1 MDTVV
6 VKLLRLLRPRIGWLQ
21 FTLGLAALLCAA
33 AAAGSAR
40 LPLPSG
46 SFTLAATLGFTIALR
61 LGRPPAPP
69 WPNRAFRA
77 VWVAAL
83 LLALFAVGALLIVF
97 AADVLP
103 PRGLVT
109 QDLAA
114 YVAWLA
120 AGFRGVAAPA
130 PEARALPFLATVL
143 ARFWATV
150 LAAPSGGEAGAR
162 LIVLVGGLAA
172 TWLAALALGWAL
184 ARERALLP
192 WALPTLAAVTTIAL
206 LGGSSGV
213 EIAFALTLALL
224 LLLSN
229 TARRRERRWDAGG
242 ADYSDELGRD
252 AIAWGACCVMLVIV
266 LAEIIPTTV
275 SNPLADF
282 FWRDVDLPS
291 GVAVLERN
299 IPRPQRSSAAQI
311 GISTLPAL
319 PLGQSLEQAPPG
331 AIILRIH
338 TSAPLPA
345 GPWPRY
351 WRARVFNFYTGRDW
365 TTNART
371 GDFTTVALAP
381 ADVPGSV
388 LEEIEDLRDDRTI
401 VVGMPDIVTTSLA
414 ANEERLPDGS
424 LAALTTGGDASR
436 YQVLSRPQE
445 QAIPPRLDSPPPDL
459 SSYLALPKDYSQRV
473 LDLAQVVAGGRTSAY
488 ERALALEDYL
498 RGLPYAYAVQ
508 PVPAR
513 GDAVDQFLFD
523 MRQGYC
529 TYYASAMAIMA
540 RSLGIPARLAIG
552 YATGEFDTASSTY
565 LVRQADAHAWAE
577 LYIDGRWLPFEPTPI
592 RPLPVRGGGEP
603 EFPTPVPVAPAPAE
617 ARDRSGP
624 WIWAGV
630 LALVAALSAAL
641 WWRGRPRQQRAL
653 ALDIQAQLERGG
665 ARAGIPWPPGATL
678 REYGRLLAPQAGEPP
693 ALDEITDLLGAARY
707 SGQPL
712 PATREQRLRAL
723 AERVLARLAQ
733 LRRR

>member
-1 MDTVV
+1 MDTVL
-6 VKLLRLLRPRIGWLQ
+6 VKLLCLLRPRIGWLQ
-21 FTLGLAALLCAA
+21 FTLGLAALLCAS

-46 SFTLAATLGFTIALR
+46 SFMLAAVLGFTIALR
-61 LGRPPAPP
+61 LGRLPAAP

-83 LLALFAVGALLIVF
+83 LLALLAVGALLVVL
-97 AADVLP
+97 AAEILP
-103 PRGLVT
+103 PRGLIA

-114 YVAWLA
+114 YAAWLW
-120 AGFRGVAAPA
+120 AGLRGAAAPTA
-130 PEARALPFLATVL
+130 EARALPFLATAL
-143 ARFWATV
+143 ARFWSNL

-162 LIVLVGGLAA
+162 LIVLVGGLAT
-172 TWLAALALGWAL
+172 TWLAALLLGWAL

-192 WALPTLAAVTTIAL
+192 WAMPALAATTTTAL

-213 EIAFALTLALL
+213 EIAFALALVLL
-224 LLLSN
+224 LLLAN
-229 TARRRERRWDAGG
+229 TARRRERSWDARG
-242 ADYSDELGRD
+242 ADYSNELGRD

-282 FWRDVDLPS
+282 FWRDVELPS

-299 IPRPQRSSAAQI
+299 IPRPQRSSSAQI

-319 PLGQSLEQAPPG
+319 PLGVSLEKAPPG
-331 AIILRIH
+331 KVILRIH

-365 TTNART
+365 TTNARI
-371 GDFTTVALAP
+371 GDFTSVALAP
-381 ADVPGSV
+381 TDVPGSI

-401 VVGMPDIVTTSLA
+401 VVGMPDIVTTDLA
-414 ANEERLPDGS
+414 ATAERLPDGS
-424 LAALTTGGDASR
+424 LAALTTGGDATR
-436 YQVLSRPQE
+436 YQIVSRPQE
-445 QAIPPRLDSPPPDL
+445 QAIPPRLDTVPPDM
-459 SSYLALPKDYSQRV
+459 SSFLALPSNYSQRV
-473 LDLAQVVAGGRTSAY
+473 LDLAQVVAGGRASAY
-488 ERALALEDYL
+488 ERALALEAYL

-508 PVPAR
+508 PVPTR
-513 GDAVDQFLFD
+513 GDAVEQFLFD
-523 MRQGYC
+523 MQQGYC
-529 TYYASAMAIMA
+529 TYYASAMAVMA

-552 YATGEFDTASSTY
+552 YATGEFDATSNTY
-565 LVRQADAHAWAE
+565 LVRQADAHAWVE

-592 RPLPVRGGGEP
+592 RPLPARGGGEP

-617 ARDRSGP
+617 ARDTSGP
-624 WIWAGV
+624 WIWAGT

-641 WWRGRPRQQRAL
+641 WWRGRPRQPRAL

-693 ALDEITDLLGAARY
+693 TLDEMTDLLGAARY

>member
-1 MDTVV
+1 MDTVL
-6 VKLLRLLRPRIGWLQ
+6 VKLLCLLRPRIGWLQ
-21 FTLGLAALLCAA
+21 FTLGLAALLCAS

-46 SFTLAATLGFTIALR
+46 SFMLAAVLGFTIALR
-61 LGRPPAPP
+61 LGRLPAAP

-83 LLALFAVGALLIVF
+83 LLALLAVGALLVVL
-97 AADVLP
+97 AAEILP
-103 PRGLVT
+103 PRGLIA

-114 YVAWLA
+114 YAAWLW
-120 AGFRGVAAPA
+120 AGLRGAAAPTA
-130 PEARALPFLATVL
+130 EARALPFLATAL
-143 ARFWATV
+143 ARFWSNL

-162 LIVLVGGLAA
+162 LIVLVGGLAT
-172 TWLAALALGWAL
+172 TWLAALLLGWAL

-192 WALPTLAAVTTIAL
+192 WAMPALAATTTTAL

-213 EIAFALTLALL
+213 EIAFALALVLL
-224 LLLSN
+224 LLLAN
-229 TARRRERRWDAGG
+229 TARRRERSWDARG
-242 ADYSDELGRD
+242 ADYSNELGRD

-282 FWRDVDLPS
+282 FWRDVELPS

-299 IPRPQRSSAAQI
+299 IPRPQRSSSAQI

-319 PLGQSLEQAPPG
+319 PLGVSLEKAPPG
-331 AIILRIH
+331 KVILRIH

-365 TTNART
+365 TTNARI
-371 GDFTTVALAP
+371 GDFTSVALAP
-381 ADVPGSV
+381 TDVPGSI

-401 VVGMPDIVTTSLA
+401 VVGMPDIVTTDLA
-414 ANEERLPDGS
+414 ATAERLPDGS
-424 LAALTTGGDASR
+424 LAALTTGGNATR
-436 YQVLSRPQE
+436 YQVISRPQE
-445 QAIPPRLDSPPPDL
+445 QAIPPRLDTIPPDM
-459 SSYLALPKDYSQRV
+459 SSFLALPSNYSQRV
-473 LDLAQVVAGGRTSAY
+473 LDLAQVVAGGRASAY
-488 ERALALEDYL
+488 ERALALEAYL

-508 PVPAR
+508 PVPTR
-513 GDAVDQFLFD
+513 GDAVEQFLFD
-523 MRQGYC
+523 MQQGYC
-529 TYYASAMAIMA
+529 TYYASAMAVMA

-552 YATGEFDTASSTY
+552 YATGEFDATSNTY
-565 LVRQADAHAWAE
+565 LVRQADAHAWVE

-592 RPLPVRGGGEP
+592 RPLPARGGGEP

-617 ARDRSGP
+617 ARDTSGP
-624 WIWAGV
+624 WIWAGT

-641 WWRGRPRQQRAL
+641 WWRGRPRQPRAL

-693 ALDEITDLLGAARY
+693 TLDEMTDLLGAARY